1 MSRTMPRLGTHSVL
15 CIRREGGVAH
25 FPGLAAPRRIH
36 CGQCSDAQRQWLQ
49 ALLERAAQCPDASQG
64 ADRRRLFI
72 EIEEEAASSGAAPAW
87 SLSLDEA
94 RAPEVLIALWRHGEW
109 QV

>member
-1 MSRTMPRLGTHSVL
+1 MSGPAPRLGVHSVL
-15 CIRREGGVAH
+15 CIRREGGIAH
-25 FPGLAAPRRIH
+25 FPGLASPRHIH

-49 ALLERAAQCPDASQG
+49 DLLERAAQCPDVSEG

-72 EIEEEAASSGAAPAW
+72 EIGEGETATGAAPTW

-94 RAPEVLIALWRHGEW
+94 QAPEALVRLWRHGEL

>member
-1 MSRTMPRLGTHSVL
+1 MSRTMPRLETHSVL

-25 FPGLAAPRRIH
+25 FPGLASPRRIH

-49 ALLERAAQCPDASQG
+49 DLLERAAQCPDTEGG

-72 EIEEEAASSGAAPAW
+72 EIEEGESATGTLPVW

-94 RAPEVLIALWRHGEW
+94 QAPEGLVALWRHGEW